1 MARIRIG
8 WIGWMGIV
16 VVALGCVVHA
26 AYVEG
31 DNTKAGAP
39 AAKDEA
45 PIIKTN
51 HVPEVLA
58 LLGNLAV
65 DPPRRHK
72 NMVVF
77 PIRYSGKQAPGAW
90 TTLDDATATDSLKVS
105 EKDQASVPEVVV
117 ENTGDRAVLVLSG
130 EIIKGGRQ
138 TRVAQK
144 DAIIETKQQV
154 AMAVFCVEQHRW
166 SGGKEFKGSGNMAPA
181 SIQDSIKRGAD
192 QGRVWEGVRSSN
204 QSLSPAAAPA
214 TESLDEG
221 LNSAPAKERKAA
233 AHRDLGRF
241 SPPDTIGIA
250 VADSRTGR
258 VVGLELFGRRDLFE
272 RLQEKLVEGYAL
284 DLVPADDDRTDAD
297 AKHVTVTADHI
308 IEKDVEAFIARVL
321 EGTSRYEETP
331 GSGRGIDL
339 TSGTIHGKGVAVGES
354 AIHLS
359 IQDLRPA
366 PTPVKPIVRDEPAP
380 VRR

>member
-1 MARIRIG
+1 MG
-8 WIGWMGIV
+8 WMGWMGIV
-16 VVALGCVVHA
+16 AAVAVLGCVVRA

-31 DNTKAGAP
+31 DNTKAGSPP
-39 AAKDEA
+39 AKGEA
-45 PIIKTN
+45 PIVKTN

-90 TTLDDATATDSLKVS
+90 TTLDDATAAGGLKVS

-144 DAIIETKQQV
+144 DAIIETKQKV

-204 QSLSPAAAPA
+204 QSLAPAAATP
-214 TESLDEG
+214 TESLDDG
-221 LNSAPAKERKAA
+221 MNSAPAKARKEAA
-233 AHRDLGRF
+233 KKDLGKF

-272 RLQEKLVEGYAL
+272 RLQEKLIEGYAL
-284 DLVPADDDRTDAD
+284 DLVPADAAGDDAD
-297 AKHVTVTADHI
+297 AKKVT
-308 IEKDVEAFIARVL
+308 EKDVEAFIARVL

-339 TSGTIHGKGVAVGES
+339 VSGTIHGKGVAVGES

-359 IQDLRPA
+359 IQDLQA
-366 PTPVKPIVRDEPAP
+366 NPTPVRPIVNPPPTPRDPPRVFHGRE
-380 VRR
+380 